1 MRENSI
7 KNLLAEGN
15 KAVNGWCSTPSPFS
29 AEVLAH
35 AGFDS
40 VTIDL
45 QHGLIDYQ
53 MALSMMQAINTTE
66 TPVMCRVPW
75 LENGIIMK
83 MLDAGVAGVIC
94 PMVNN
99 AADAENFVAACSYPP
114 RGRRSFG
121 PTRAVMHWGGDYA
134 KKANDQMLK
143 IAMIET
149 VEALENMDAIM
160 STPGLNGIYIGPS
173 DLSFSMGHEA
183 RLDPV
188 EPAVVEAVATIRD
201 NAHKHGLFCGLHCSD
216 PAYAKDMHE
225 KGMNLVSI
233 PSDNRLLMGAC
244 KDWIAGARGS
254 NAKEEAPK
262 SY

>member
-1 MRENSI
+1 MRENTI
-7 KNLLAEGN
+7 KSYLEKGS
-15 KAVNGWCSTPSPFS
+15 KTVNGWCSTPSPFT

-35 AGFDS
+35 CGFDS

-53 MALSMMQAINTTE
+53 MALSMMQAINTTD

-94 PMVNN
+94 PMVNT
-99 AADAENFVAACSYPP
+99 AEDAENFVAACYYPP

-134 KKANDQMLK
+134 KKANDQLLK

-173 DLSFSMGHEA
+173 DLSFSMGFEA

-188 EPAVVEAVATIRD
+188 EPAVVEAVARIRD

-216 PAYAKDMHE
+216 PDYAKAAQAA
-225 KGMNLVSI
+225 GMNLVSI

-244 KDWIAGARGS
+244 KAWIAGVKGGEA
-254 NAKEEAPK
+254 EEGAK